1 MSNLSAF
8 LKPAYKEKT
17 VEVIVGDRFLDEEGK
32 PVPFIL
38 KSMTQEQL
46 QALAK
51 RSMREKIVNG
61 KRVQEFD
68 KIEHINR
75 CIVASCIQP
84 NMQDRELCLAYGT
97 EDPLLLPQKM
107 LLVSEYEKLGR
118 AFSVLNGLMDEDD
131 YESELAGDVTKN

>member
-8 LKPAYKEKT
+8 LKPAYAEKT
-17 VEVIVGDRFLDEEGK
+17 IEVVVGDRFLDEEGK

-51 RSMREKIVNG
+51 RSMREKNVNG

-68 KIEHINR
+68 KLEHINR
-75 CIVASCIQP
+75 CIIASCVQP
-84 NMQDRELCLAYGT
+84 NFMDRELCLAYGT
-97 EDPLLLPQKM
+97 EDPLALPQKM
-107 LLVSEYEKLGR
+107 LLVSEYERLAR
-118 AFSVLNGLMDEDD
+118 AFAQLNGLDMDED
-131 YESELAGDVTKN
+131 EAEVVGEVSKN